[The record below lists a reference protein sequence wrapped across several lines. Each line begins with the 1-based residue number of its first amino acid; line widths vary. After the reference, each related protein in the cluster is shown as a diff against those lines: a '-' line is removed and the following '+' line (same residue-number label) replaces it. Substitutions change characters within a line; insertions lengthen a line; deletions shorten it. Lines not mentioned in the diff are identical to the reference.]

1 MSDHPIIAMACSA
14 GGLDA
19 LTTVLGPFPEDLP
32 ATVLVVQHRPPDRQ
46 SELPAIL
53 NDATVLP
60 VGWAQE
66 GDLLVPGCVFTAP
79 PGQHTLI
86 TKDETIA
93 LIPSGPA
100 PPSRPSADL
109 LLTTLALAVGRRAT
123 AVVLSGEG
131 QDAATGATA
140 VHHFGGTVIVSS
152 LETSTRSA
160 MPRATMLRDDIT
172 DYVVPVDELAG
183 LLLALTTAP
192 SSNPTSNAATRR
204 RSARRPGHTS
214 VLPASMTA
222 QRRRAR

>member
-1 MSDHPIIAMACSA
+1 MPGTARPGEGQPTYMSDHPIIAMACSA

-19 LTTVLGPFPEDLP
+19 LTTVLAPLPEDLP
-32 ATVLVVQHRPPDRQ
+32 AAVVVVQHMPPDKQ
-46 SELPAIL
+46 SELSAIL
-53 NDATVLP
+53 NRATALP

-66 GDLLVPGCVFTAP
+66 GDQLVPGCVFAAP

-86 TKDETIA
+86 TKDQAIA

-109 LLTTLALAVGRRAT
+109 LLTTLAVAAGRRVI

-152 LETSTRSA
+152 LETSARSA

-172 DYVVPVDELAG
+172 DHVVPVDNLAG
-183 LLLALTTAP
+183 FLVALTTAP
-192 SSNPTSNAATRR
+192 LIEP
-204 RSARRPGHTS
+204 
-214 VLPASMTA
+214 
-222 QRRRAR
+222 QQ